1 MTKIDDAVNV
11 IVAFIR
17 NVQLNRAI
25 YAVQDKPVINFWII
39 LHSNTLDTAT
49 IEWCKLFGKPSE
61 TVHWKRH
68 VPPADHDDF
77 GNDLLPA
84 IGTTDAEWEA
94 YRKSLL
100 KYRDTSVAHLDALLK
115 RSTHFP
121 DFTIGIE
128 AAYFYYD
135 WLFSNGGRT
144 DLPNVRAYSADF
156 RIEAEHIAERAI
168 AATRG
173 MQELDISR
181 YFP

>member
-1 MTKIDDAVNV
+1 MKIDDAVNV

-25 YAVQDKPVINFWII
+25 YAVDDKPAINFWII
-39 LHSNTLDTAT
+39 LHSNCLDTAT
-49 IEWCKLFGKPSE
+49 IEWCKLFGKSSG
-61 TVHWKRH
+61 TVHWERF
-68 VPPADHDDF
+68 VPATERAEF
-77 GNDLLPA
+77 EKGLLAA
-84 IGTTDAEWEA
+84 INKSEDEWSN
-94 YRKSLL
+94 YRNSLL

-135 WLFSNGGRT
+135 WLSANASRI

-156 RIEAEHIAERAI
+156 RVEAEHIAEQAI

-173 MQELDISR
+173 MNELDLSR
-181 YFP
+181 YFL

>member
-1 MTKIDDAVNV
+1 MTQIDDAVNV

-25 YAVQDKPVINFWII
+25 YAVQDKPAINFWII
-39 LHSNTLDTAT
+39 LHSNCLDTAT

-61 TVHWKRH
+61 AVHWKRH
-68 VPPADHDDF
+68 VPAADHAAF
-77 GNDLLPA
+77 ETDLFAA
-84 IGTTDAEWEA
+84 IGKTEADWEA
-94 YRKSLL
+94 YRNSLL

-128 AAYFYYD
+128 AANFYYD
-135 WLFSNGGRT
+135 WLFSNSGRT

-156 RIEAEHIAERAI
+156 RAEAEHIAERAI